1 MKTDSVFT
9 FRKCLHDD
17 ILRVI
22 NFCNENGF
30 TKRTEDEWIGG
41 GIEAALAFH
50 DNELVG
56 AFPFFK
62 RQIFTNDGSTVTCGY
77 FTAVAIHENYR
88 SAGLGSKLLSIL
100 YQSFGITGMFVNSN
114 HDDRAFRWYLRN
126 GYDQLNNITVYS
138 ANSNELFRIGSSY
151 FVREITNTQLTDGI
165 TINLKRVFD
174 SYVAGCGGFETRELD
189 FWNKKLKF
197 HYYRS
202 YNRYFLI
209 TDKEDDFN
217 AYAIAVINS
226 YPGRPV
232 SVDILELACSSL
244 ASLTG
249 IIIAVAELA
258 VANNITMVRIPL
270 EESSLIQSFLL
281 DNNFVED
288 WSFCMLYHPLS
299 CSADRFKPYKYFHF
313 DYA

>member
-1 MKTDSVFT
+1 MTASVFT
-9 FRKCLHDD
+9 FRKCLQDD
-17 ILRVI
+17 ISRVI

-30 TKRTEDEWIGG
+30 TKRAEEEWIGG

-50 DNELVG
+50 DTELVG

-77 FTAVAIHENYR
+77 FTAVAIHEDYR

-114 HDDRAFRWYLRN
+114 EDDRAFRWYMRN
-126 GYDQLNNITVYS
+126 GYDQLNNVTMYS
-138 ANSNELFRIGSSY
+138 ANSNELVGNRSSY
-151 FVREITNTQLTDGI
+151 FVREITNTQLSDRI
-165 TINLKRVFD
+165 TFNLKLVFD
-174 SYVAGCGGFETRELD
+174 SYVAGFGGFETRELD

-202 YNRYFLI
+202 YNRYFLL
-209 TDKEDDFN
+209 TDKENEFN
-217 AYAIAVINS
+217 AYTIAVISS

-232 SVDILELACSSL
+232 SVDILELACR
-244 ASLTG
+244 SLTSLTD
-249 IIIAVAELA
+249 IITAVAELA
-258 VANNITMVRIPL
+258 EANNITPVRIPL
-270 EESSLIQSFLL
+270 EESSLVQSFLL
-281 DNNFVED
+281 DKNFVED